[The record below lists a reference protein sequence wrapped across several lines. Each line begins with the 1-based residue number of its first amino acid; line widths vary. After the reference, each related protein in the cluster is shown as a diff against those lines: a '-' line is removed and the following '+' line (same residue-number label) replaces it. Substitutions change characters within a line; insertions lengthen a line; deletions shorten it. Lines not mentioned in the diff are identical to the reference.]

1 LAVLPRTALSPRK
14 LMSAMWLFL
23 SVGSIIAA
31 IVIAFTGLPVDLV
44 VATGTFSGVVIL
56 FWSVK
61 TYWQALARD
70 SDATGAGS
78 SGSSS
83 SGSGSEP
90 SSPSSPTPEA
100 VATAITQGSN
110 VITTVQGVI
119 LGLVFGLVGQSGP
132 ALTVKVGMV
141 SLAAGLI
148 SGLLLYSLSAV
159 AVPDSNRFI
168 AGMLYTLSIL
178 ALAYGLLCIVSAAVA
193 GHVVAG
199 K

>member
-1 LAVLPRTALSPRK
+1 LAAVPRTALSPRK

-23 SVGSIIAA
+23 SAGSIIAA

-70 SDATGAGS
+70 SENND
-78 SGSSS
+78 SGEPSSS
-83 SGSGSEP
+83 S
-90 SSPSSPTPEA
+90 SSPTPEA

-199 K
+199 R

>member
-1 LAVLPRTALSPRK
+1 MAAVPRTALSPRK

-31 IVIAFTGLPVDLV
+31 IVIALTGLPVDLV

-70 SDATGAGS
+70 SAGDELS
-78 SGSSS
+78 
-83 SGSGSEP
+83 P
-90 SSPSSPTPEA
+90 SSSPTPEA

-132 ALTVKVGMV
+132 ALAVKVGMV